1 MTTPTDAVEAFD
13 VDAQPAARESTV
25 QTIERTLAIL
35 EIVAERGGASAR
47 EVSDALGYPIPT
59 VYRLMQ
65 TLVKNDYLVHLRT
78 EHRFELGFKLDR
90 LGVSLHRQVSVPR
103 PVRAEIAGLHD
114 RAQAATYFAVY
125 RGADVVVAYV
135 VDSPAHPRLT
145 PLSFGFHE
153 AAHATAFGK
162 LMLAGMTPEHLTQY
176 MDVHG
181 MPRLTPETMVS
192 RAELE
197 QHLKVVAQRD
207 VAGEREEFVPGI
219 TCAAIGIRSGAGM
232 IVGSV
237 AISVPSTELTP
248 VRERELERLLR
259 DTANQVSRYY
269 RSGHTRPAKSD
280 IEHAQVHESVR

>member
-1 MTTPTDAVEAFD
+1 MTTPTDTVDDFD
-13 VDAQPAARESTV
+13 VDTQPAARESTV
-25 QTIERTLAIL
+25 QTNERTLAIL

-59 VYRLMQ
+59 VYRLLQ

-90 LGVSLHRQVSVPR
+90 LGVSLHRQVGVPR

-114 RAQAATYFAVY
+114 RAEAAAYFAVY
-125 RGADVVVAYV
+125 RGVDVVVAYV

-162 LMLAGMTPEHLTQY
+162 VMLAGMRSEHVTQY

-197 QHLKVVAQRD
+197 QHLEVVAQRG
-207 VAGEREEFVPGI
+207 VAWEREEFVPGM

-237 AISVPSTELTP
+237 AISVPSTEITP
-248 VRERELERLLR
+248 VRKIELERLLR

-269 RSGHTRPAKSD
+269 RSGHTRPAKS
-280 IEHAQVHESVR
+280 A

>member
-1 MTTPTDAVEAFD
+1 MTTPTDTVDDFD
-13 VDAQPAARESTV
+13 VDTQPAARESTV
-25 QTIERTLAIL
+25 QTIERTLAVL

-90 LGVSLHRQVSVPR
+90 LGVSLHRQVGVPR

-114 RAQAATYFAVY
+114 RAEAAAYFAVY
-125 RGADVVVAYV
+125 RGVDVVVAYV

-145 PLSFGFHE
+145 PLSFGFHD

-162 LMLAGMTPEHLTQY
+162 VMLAGMRSEHVTQY

-197 QHLKVVAQRD
+197 QHLEVVAQRG
-207 VAGEREEFVPGI
+207 VAWEREEFVPGM

-237 AISVPSTELTP
+237 AISVPSTEITP
-248 VRERELERLLR
+248 VREIELERLLR

-269 RSGHTRPAKSD
+269 RSGHTRPAKS
-280 IEHAQVHESVR
+280 A

>member
-1 MTTPTDAVEAFD
+1 MTTPTDTVDDFD
-13 VDAQPAARESTV
+13 VDTQPAARESTV

-35 EIVAERGGASAR
+35 EILAERGGASAR

-65 TLVKNDYLVHLRT
+65 TLVKKDYLVHLRT

-90 LGVSLHRQVSVPR
+90 LGVSLHRQVGVPR

-114 RAQAATYFAVY
+114 RAEAAANFAVY
-125 RGADVVVAYV
+125 RGVDVVVAYV

-145 PLSFGFHE
+145 PPSFGFHE

-162 LMLAGMTPEHLTQY
+162 VMLAGMRSEHVTQY

-197 QHLKVVAQRD
+197 QHLEVVAQRG
-207 VAGEREEFVPGI
+207 VAWEREEFVPGM

-237 AISVPSTELTP
+237 AISVPSTEITP
-248 VRERELERLLR
+248 VREIELERLLR

-269 RSGHTRPAKSD
+269 RSGHTRPAKS
-280 IEHAQVHESVR
+280 A

>member
-1 MTTPTDAVEAFD
+1 MTTPTDTVDDFD
-13 VDAQPAARESTV
+13 VDTQPAARESTV
-25 QTIERTLAIL
+25 QTNERTLAIL

-59 VYRLMQ
+59 VYRLLQ

-90 LGVSLHRQVSVPR
+90 LGVSLHRQVGVPR

-114 RAQAATYFAVY
+114 RAEAAAYFAVY
-125 RGADVVVAYV
+125 RGVDVVVAYV

-162 LMLAGMTPEHLTQY
+162 VMLAGMRSEHVTQY

-197 QHLKVVAQRD
+197 QHLEVVAQRG
-207 VAGEREEFVPGI
+207 VAWEREEFVPGYDLRRDRDPQRRRDDRRLRRDQRPVHRDNPG
-219 TCAAIGIRSGAGM
+219 TEDRTRASPARHREPGQPVLPLRTHPPREIGL
-232 IVGSV
+232 VG
-237 AISVPSTELTP
+237 
-248 VRERELERLLR
+248 
-259 DTANQVSRYY
+259 
-269 RSGHTRPAKSD
+269 
-280 IEHAQVHESVR
+280 

>member
-1 MTTPTDAVEAFD
+1 MTTPTDTVDDFD
-13 VDAQPAARESTV
+13 VDTQPAARESTV

-65 TLVKNDYLVHLRT
+65 SLVKNDYLVHLRT

-90 LGVSLHRQVSVPR
+90 LGVSLHRQVGVPR

-114 RAQAATYFAVY
+114 RAEAAAYFAVY

-162 LMLAGMTPEHLTQY
+162 VMLAGMRSEHVTQY

-197 QHLKVVAQRD
+197 QHLEVVAQRG
-207 VAGEREEFVPGI
+207 VAWEREEFVPGM

-237 AISVPSTELTP
+237 AISVPSTEITP
-248 VRERELERLLR
+248 VREIELERLLR

-269 RSGHTRPAKSD
+269 RSGHTRPAKS
-280 IEHAQVHESVR
+280 A

>member
-1 MTTPTDAVEAFD
+1 MTTPTDTVDDFD
-13 VDAQPAARESTV
+13 VDTQPAARESTV

-90 LGVSLHRQVSVPR
+90 LGVSLHRQVGVPR

-114 RAQAATYFAVY
+114 RAEAAAYFAVY

-162 LMLAGMTPEHLTQY
+162 VMLAGMRSEHVTQY

-197 QHLKVVAQRD
+197 QHLEVVAQRG
-207 VAGEREEFVPGI
+207 VAWGREEFVPGM

-237 AISVPSTELTP
+237 AISVPSTEITP
-248 VRERELERLLR
+248 VREIELERLLR

-269 RSGHTRPAKSD
+269 RSGHTRPAKS
-280 IEHAQVHESVR
+280 A

>member
-1 MTTPTDAVEAFD
+1 MTTPTDTVDDFD
-13 VDAQPAARESTV
+13 VDTQPAARESTV

-90 LGVSLHRQVSVPR
+90 LGVSLHRQVGVPR

-114 RAQAATYFAVY
+114 RAEAAAYFAVY

-162 LMLAGMTPEHLTQY
+162 VMLAGMRSEHVTQY

-197 QHLKVVAQRD
+197 QHLEVVAQRG
-207 VAGEREEFVPGI
+207 VAWEREEFVPGM

-237 AISVPSTELTP
+237 AISVPSTEITP
-248 VRERELERLLR
+248 VREIELERLLR

-269 RSGHTRPAKSD
+269 RSGHTRPAKS
-280 IEHAQVHESVR
+280 A

>member
-1 MTTPTDAVEAFD
+1 MTTPTDTVDDFD
-13 VDAQPAARESTV
+13 VDTQPAARESSV

-35 EIVAERGGASAR
+35 ENVAERGGASAR

-90 LGVSLHRQVSVPR
+90 LRVSLHRQVGVPR

-114 RAQAATYFAVY
+114 RAEAAAYFAVY
-125 RGADVVVAYV
+125 RGVDVVVAYV

-162 LMLAGMTPEHLTQY
+162 VMLAGMRSEHVTQY

-197 QHLKVVAQRD
+197 QHLEVVAQRG
-207 VAGEREEFVPGI
+207 VAWEREEFVPGM

-237 AISVPSTELTP
+237 AISVPSTEITP
-248 VRERELERLLR
+248 VREIELERLLR

-269 RSGHTRPAKSD
+269 RSGHTRPAKS
-280 IEHAQVHESVR
+280 A

>member
-1 MTTPTDAVEAFD
+1 MTTPTDTVDDFD
-13 VDAQPAARESTV
+13 VDTQPAARESTV
-25 QTIERTLAIL
+25 QTIERTLAVL

-90 LGVSLHRQVSVPR
+90 LGVSLHRQVGVPR

-114 RAQAATYFAVY
+114 RAEAAAYFAVY
-125 RGADVVVAYV
+125 RGVDVVVAYV
-135 VDSPAHPRLT
+135 VDSAAHPRLT

-162 LMLAGMTPEHLTQY
+162 VMLAGMRSEHVTQY

-197 QHLKVVAQRD
+197 QHLEVVAQRG
-207 VAGEREEFVPGI
+207 VAWEREEFVPGI

-237 AISVPSTELTP
+237 ATSVPSTEITP
-248 VRERELERLLR
+248 VREIELERLLR
-259 DTANQVSRYY
+259 DTANQVSRDY
-269 RSGHTRPAKSD
+269 RSGHTRPAKS
-280 IEHAQVHESVR
+280 A

>member
-1 MTTPTDAVEAFD
+1 MTTPTDTVDDFD
-13 VDAQPAARESTV
+13 VDTQPAARESTV

-90 LGVSLHRQVSVPR
+90 LGVSLHRQVGVPR

-114 RAQAATYFAVY
+114 RAEAAAYFAVY

-145 PLSFGFHE
+145 PLSVGFQE

-162 LMLAGMTPEHLTQY
+162 VMLAGMRSEHVTQY

-197 QHLKVVAQRD
+197 QHLEVVAQRG
-207 VAGEREEFVPGI
+207 VAWEREEFVPGM

-237 AISVPSTELTP
+237 AISVPSTEITP
-248 VRERELERLLR
+248 VREIELEHLLR

-269 RSGHTRPAKSD
+269 RSGHTRPAKS
-280 IEHAQVHESVR
+280 A

>member
-1 MTTPTDAVEAFD
+1 MTTPTDT
-13 VDAQPAARESTV
+13 VDDFEVDTQPAARESTV

-90 LGVSLHRQVSVPR
+90 LGVSLHRQVGVPR

-114 RAQAATYFAVY
+114 RAEAAAYFAVY
-125 RGADVVVAYV
+125 RGADVMVAYV

-162 LMLAGMTPEHLTQY
+162 VMLAGMRSEHVTQY

-197 QHLKVVAQRD
+197 QHLEVVAQRG
-207 VAGEREEFVPGI
+207 VAWEREEFVPGM

-237 AISVPSTELTP
+237 AISVPSTEITP
-248 VRERELERLLR
+248 VREIELERLLR

-269 RSGHTRPAKSD
+269 RSGHTRPAKS
-280 IEHAQVHESVR
+280 AS

>member
-1 MTTPTDAVEAFD
+1 MTTPTDTVDDFD
-13 VDAQPAARESTV
+13 VDTQPAARESTV
-25 QTIERTLAIL
+25 QTNERTLAIL

-59 VYRLMQ
+59 VYRIMQ

-90 LGVSLHRQVSVPR
+90 LGVSLHRQVGVPR

-114 RAQAATYFAVY
+114 RAEAAAYFAVY
-125 RGADVVVAYV
+125 RGVDVVVAYV

-153 AAHATAFGK
+153 AAHAAAFGK
-162 LMLAGMTPEHLTQY
+162 VMLAGMRSEHVTQY

-197 QHLKVVAQRD
+197 QHLEVVAQRG
-207 VAGEREEFVPGI
+207 VAWEREEFVPGM

-237 AISVPSTELTP
+237 AISVPSTDITP
-248 VRERELERLLR
+248 VREIELERLLR

-269 RSGHTRPAKSD
+269 RSGHTRPAKS
-280 IEHAQVHESVR
+280 A

>member
-1 MTTPTDAVEAFD
+1 MTTPTDT
-13 VDAQPAARESTV
+13 VDDFEVDTQPAARESTV

-90 LGVSLHRQVSVPR
+90 LGVSLHRQVGVPR

-114 RAQAATYFAVY
+114 RAEAAAYFAVY

-162 LMLAGMTPEHLTQY
+162 VMLAGMRSEHVTQY

-197 QHLKVVAQRD
+197 QHLEVVAQRG
-207 VAGEREEFVPGI
+207 VAWEREEFVPGM
-219 TCAAIGIRSGAGM
+219 TCAAIGIRSDAGM

-237 AISVPSTELTP
+237 AISVPSTEITP
-248 VRERELERLLR
+248 VREIELERLLR

-269 RSGHTRPAKSD
+269 RSGHTRPAKS
-280 IEHAQVHESVR
+280 AS